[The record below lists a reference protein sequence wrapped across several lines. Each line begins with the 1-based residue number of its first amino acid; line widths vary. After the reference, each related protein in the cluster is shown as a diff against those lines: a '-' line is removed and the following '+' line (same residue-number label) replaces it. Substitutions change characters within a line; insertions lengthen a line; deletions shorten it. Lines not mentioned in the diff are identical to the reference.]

1 MSEFSFAVLISGNG
15 SNLQAMI
22 DSVREKKI
30 SGQICC
36 VVSNNPEAFGIE
48 RAKRAKIPVEVIN
61 HREFSS
67 REEFDSEMIKGLEKY
82 KPNLV
87 VLSGFMRILSPVF
100 INHYHGKLL
109 NIHPSLLPKYPGLDT
124 HQRVLDSGDKYHG
137 VTIHFV
143 DSTLDGGPICAQSQL
158 TVNTRSAEELQ
169 NEIHSLEHVL
179 YPKVIDW
186 FSKKRLKLVK
196 GIVYLDNRPIKLA
209 K

>member
-61 HREFSS
+61 HREFSP